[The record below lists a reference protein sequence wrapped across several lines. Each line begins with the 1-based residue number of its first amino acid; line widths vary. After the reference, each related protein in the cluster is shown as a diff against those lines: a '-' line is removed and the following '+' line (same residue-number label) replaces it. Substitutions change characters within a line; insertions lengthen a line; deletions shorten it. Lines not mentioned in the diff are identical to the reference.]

1 MAPGTSA
8 RQLRETFIDTCLTCS
23 SSQARVEKKLNQLLR
38 EIREGKRESSFIS
51 IQSIESLTTED
62 KDAWK
67 QMRRELEDFGISTS
81 SFLQHRNFIV
91 TWFRDA
97 VAEGDFQSDSIDH
110 PDGSTA
116 HGSELTLEQPKLRAR
131 THPADWIQHRRLSD
145 PDLDECSIALTKNS
159 GSGGDLQYVGSRGW
173 QGSKLESGVAIGI
186 HLNYMLIT

>member
-1 MAPGTSA
+1 M
-8 RQLRETFIDTCLTCS
+8 ICS

-38 EIREGKRESSFIS
+38 EIREGKREGSFIS

-91 TWFRDA
+91 NWFREA
-97 VAEGDFQSDSIDH
+97 VAVGDFHSDAIDQLE
-110 PDGSTA
+110 GSTV
-116 HGSELTLEQPKLRAR
+116 HGSDLTLEHPKLRSR
-131 THPADWIQHRRLSD
+131 SHTADWIQHRRLSD
-145 PDLDECSIALTKNS
+145 PGFDDSTMSLTEDGDSRSDLPF
-159 GSGGDLQYVGSRGW
+159 GGNPGW
-173 QGSKLESGVAIGI
+173 NGSKLESGVAIGI